1 MTAQDDAGRIL
12 VKFSQGDTVLNVL
25 SEAPKVEDKKAAP
38 KQTGTILRDSLA
50 SAKSQSG
57 FALEFD
63 PNDVFEKAAAMSE
76 KAPDGALDSPGGGF
90 SSSEEEVQAGDGG
103 GGSGETL
110 SIKDDAEAAAKGA
123 VITPNKLE
131 GGESNTNGMVD
142 TKPLENENSVDSTP
156 SQMEKAVVNS
166 ENYVV
171 TETPVE
177 KTEVT
182 VPPIPG
188 TPAAAPSEIKRSS
201 SVMNTVKSYLP
212 TAAMLGYQYMVKKKD
227 SSSSSSSDS
236 TDSAANIQPTQ
247 GSLGTTS
254 TGNGT
259 ARSEEIV
266 RSDRNAPRSTGGQVL
281 DSEALRPHCNTEP
294 VPEPISLA
302 ALAIGG
308 AVLFGRR
315 RLKK

>member
-12 VKFSQGDTVLNVL
+12 VKFSQGDSVLNVL

-38 KQTGTILRDSLA
+38 KQTGTILKDGLA

-90 SSSEEEVQAGDGG
+90 SASEEEAHADNGR

-123 VITPNKLE
+123 IISPNRLE
-131 GGESNTNGMVD
+131 GGESNFNGMIES
-142 TKPLENENSVDSTP
+142 KPLEAEKSVESTP
-156 SQMEKAVVNS
+156 SQMEKAVENS
-166 ENYVV
+166 EKYVV
-171 TETPVE
+171 AETPIE
-177 KTEVT
+177 KSEVT

-201 SVMNTVKSYLP
+201 SVMNSVKSYLP
-212 TAAMLGYQYMVKKKD
+212 TAALLGYQYMVKKKD
-227 SSSSSSSDS
+227 SSDSSSSGS
-236 TDSAANIQPTQ
+236 TDSAANLTPTQ

-254 TGNGT
+254 TSTGT
-259 ARSEEIV
+259 AKSDGIV
-266 RSDRNAPRSTGGQVL
+266 RSDQNSSATTGGEVL

-294 VPEPISLA
+294 VPEPMSLA